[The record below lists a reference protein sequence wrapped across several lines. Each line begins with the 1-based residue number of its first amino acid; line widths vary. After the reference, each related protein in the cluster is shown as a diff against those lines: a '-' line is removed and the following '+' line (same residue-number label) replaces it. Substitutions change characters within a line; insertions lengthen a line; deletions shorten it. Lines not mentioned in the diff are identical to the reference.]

1 MRNSIKYILIVSTTI
16 IFNFILW
23 KIGNDCLTK
32 KINDLTDLSV
42 ITTSVFVGLVNLF
55 VIFLVRWGMNYLSF
69 IPKTK
74 KTKIFLAIVITLL
87 FFGRKTITNLKNL
100 SFIIPAKNNER
111 LLLCNK
117 IKQAE
122 YLAFGTTGT
131 GLTFEEYIQ
140 IKNLVYLPSI
150 SEKAYDISYLY
161 SYDGF
166 LPDYRL
172 ELDYKIPKNIT
183 LPEFEE
189 EVGNDFSKSQ
199 SIFELDNYN
208 VVHYLEFVK

>member
-1 MRNSIKYILIVSTTI
+1 MKNSLKYILIVSTTI

-23 KIGNDCLTK
+23 KIGSDCLTI

-42 ITTSVFVGLVNLF
+42 ISTSALVGLFNLF
-55 VIFLVRWGMNYLSF
+55 VIFLVRWGINYLSF

-87 FFGRKTITNLKNL
+87 FFGRKTITNLENL
-100 SFIIPAKNNER
+100 LFFPPVKNNAR

-122 YLAFGTTGT
+122 YLAYGTTGT
-131 GLTFEEYIQ
+131 YLTFEEYIQ

-150 SEKAYDISYLY
+150 
-161 SYDGF
+161 F
-166 LPDYRL
+166 
-172 ELDYKIPKNIT
+172 
-183 LPEFEE
+183 
-189 EVGNDFSKSQ
+189 
-199 SIFELDNYN
+199 
-208 VVHYLEFVK
+208 